1 MSPAAAAHL
10 ASPLLLVANG
20 LPVEAAGPRRRS
32 APESGR
38 GALRIRAGFEQD
50 PRGPDLAVSP
60 PTPMADTPPTQPRAA
75 GEQPDGTAI
84 VALYDEIRRLARSLM
99 RKERADHTL
108 APTALA
114 NEAYLRLFGSRAPT
128 FANDGQFLAAAIT
141 TLRCVLVDHQRRR
154 QRQKRGS
161 GRVRRGDDL
170 EQLPASLVDDRV
182 LALEEAL
189 QRLAAFDPTKARL
202 VELRF
207 YGGLSV
213 DEAARVLEVSPRTA
227 ARDWR
232 VARAF
237 LRTELQGKGD
247 DGLDP

>member
-1 MSPAAAAHL
+1 M
-10 ASPLLLVANG
+10 
-20 LPVEAAGPRRRS
+20 
-32 APESGR
+32 
-38 GALRIRAGFEQD
+38 
-50 PRGPDLAVSP
+50 
-60 PTPMADTPPTQPRAA
+60 PMADTPPLQPHTAD
-75 GEQPDGTAI
+75 ELPDGPGI
-84 VALYDEIRRLARSLM
+84 VALYDEIRRLARGLM

-114 NEAYLRLFGSRAPT
+114 NEAYLRLFGNKTPQ
-128 FANDGQFLAAAIT
+128 FASDGQFLAIAIT

-154 QRQKRGS
+154 HRQKRGG
-161 GRVRRGDDL
+161 GRVRSADDL
-170 EQLPASLVDDRV
+170 EQLPANLVDDRV

-189 QRLAAFDPTKARL
+189 QRLAAFDATKAKL

-207 YGGLSV
+207 FGGLSV
-213 DEAARVLEVSPRTA
+213 EEAAHVLELSPRTA

-237 LRTELQGKGD
+237 LRAELQGKGD